1 MSKSSKERITTRP
14 AGMLLSRVSL
24 LFLLACLLL
33 AAWFDQVVIVIV
45 LALLLVAA
53 GLSMLWSR
61 YSLSG
66 VSCERL
72 LSERRVF
79 PGENFE
85 LQLRLFNR
93 KLLPLPWIQL
103 DDELPDGFTPDNA
116 LVPYDR
122 PGYGLLSRTAS
133 LLWYTSVSW
142 QQRLCG
148 HRRGYYPL
156 GPVTVTSGDIFGFYP
171 RSLTTSLVDHVIVY
185 PKIFPIA
192 RLGIPPL
199 YPIGDTTAERRIFQD
214 PVRVI
219 GVRDYTP
226 HDSLR
231 HIHWKASARHQD
243 LQVKVFEPT
252 TTQTT
257 ALFLA
262 VDSFRHERPVPEELT
277 DGETAP
283 DVFDEELFELGI
295 SAAASVAAHLVEHR
309 SSVGLYVNSRLA
321 DSAQPAQ
328 IMPGSTTGQLVGILE
343 ALAKVTADPSGP
355 FEDFLQVERAGLPW
369 GTTLVIILSG
379 HSPALR
385 ELLADLRES
394 GHRLMVLQVGA
405 PSEGA
410 FEQAV
415 DWHTIVQPADF
426 TRIAAEAIA

>member
-1 MSKSSKERITTRP
+1 MSKQTKERTTTRP
-14 AGMLLSRVSL
+14 AGMLLGRVSL

-53 GLSMLWSR
+53 GLSMLWSHF
-61 YSLSG
+61 SLSG

-72 LSERRVF
+72 LSERRIF

-103 DDELPDGFTPDNA
+103 DDELPEGFTSDLP
-116 LVPYDR
+116 LIPYDR

-142 QQRLCG
+142 QQRLFG
-148 HRRGYYPL
+148 HRRGYYSL

-262 VDSFRHERPVPEELT
+262 VDSFSH
-277 DGETAP
+277 DGPA
-283 DVFDEELFELGI
+283 DDEIFELGI

-369 GTTLVIILSG
+369 GTTLFIILSG

-385 ELLADLRES
+385 ELLVDLRES

-426 TRIAAEAIA
+426 TKIAAEAIP